1 MRESSDMEVATQTKM
16 YTGVRCSRVQRL
28 GNTTHSVFK
37 QGPKFLLS
45 RVQCVS
51 MVKRARMGKGRDTGT
66 YLLEIDCGLGALYRR
81 VVFERVVLQLTHHSG
96 NLIRGHVTE
105 SILPQDLGIALAHL
119 VVRLLLWRRSK
130 DERCDLRLRVFRVG

>member
-1 MRESSDMEVATQTKM
+1 
-16 YTGVRCSRVQRL
+16 
-28 GNTTHSVFK
+28 
-37 QGPKFLLS
+37 
-45 RVQCVS
+45 
-51 MVKRARMGKGRDTGT
+51 MGKGRDTGT

-81 VVFERVVLQLTHHSG
+81 VVFERVVLQLTHHPG